1 MKQKQIPEE
10 YRNQFKS
17 FVDFKDFMLE
27 RAKNQLTTAFDK
39 IDIDEIKNR
48 KENIKTNIWG
58 SNC

>member
-39 IDIDEIKNR
+39 IDIYEIKNR
-48 KENIKTNIWG
+48 KENIKTNI
-58 SNC
+58 

>member
-1 MKQKQIPEE
+1 MKQKQIPKE

-27 RAKNQLTTAFDK
+27 RAKNQLTSAFDK

-48 KENIKTNIWG
+48 KENIKTNI
-58 SNC
+58 